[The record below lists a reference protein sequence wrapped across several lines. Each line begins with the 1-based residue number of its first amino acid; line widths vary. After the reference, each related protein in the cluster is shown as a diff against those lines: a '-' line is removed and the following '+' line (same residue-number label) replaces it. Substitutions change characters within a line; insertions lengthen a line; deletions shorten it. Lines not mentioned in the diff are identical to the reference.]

1 MERRTVTPGS
11 WFVTAAFSAT
21 DSAGHRSVSVFEPPD
36 GTAVERATELG
47 TTTSAASALAGK
59 ASRAMVSGVKRANR
73 EGMRH
78 ATTGLRGMRA
88 VSILTAGWARYL

>member
-47 TTTSAASALAGK
+47 TTTSAASALAGT
-59 ASRAMVSGVKRANR
+59 ASRAMVSEAERANL
-73 EGMRH
+73 EGMPH
-78 ATTGLRGMRA
+78 
-88 VSILTAGWARYL
+88 SILTRWARYR

>member
-1 MERRTVTPGS
+1 MPAPAPGMERRTVTPGS

-47 TTTSAASALAGK
+47 TTTSAARALAGK

-73 EGMRH
+73 EGIG
-78 ATTGLRGMRA
+78 TLPPVCA
-88 VSILTAGWARYL
+88 VCAPFLS